1 MPFWSTNFS
10 EQGST
15 YKDPKRKFRFQ
26 VQFQGISAQI
36 GGAAAWYAK
45 TVNKPSYTIASAE
58 HKYLNHTFFYPG
70 SVTWQDVTITLVDP
84 VEPDMA
90 ATLSDI
96 VQLSGYKPPVTP
108 TDETSLGTM
117 SKAKAA
123 GALGAVT
130 IAQLDGEG
138 APLETWT
145 LMNAFITEV
154 KYGDLA
160 YGDDELTELSLT
172 LKYDWATVETTTQG
186 SVATQGGGTNFF
198 SVASS

>member
-10 EQGST
+10 EQGAE

-45 TVNKPSYTIASAE
+45 TVTKPAFSIASAE

-70 SVTWQDVTITLVDP
+70 SVTWQDVSLTLVDP

-96 VQLSGYKPPVTP
+96 VQLSGYKPPVTS
-108 TDETSLGTM
+108 TEEGSLSTM

-130 IAQLDGEG
+130 IAQLDANG

-145 LMNAFITEV
+145 LMNAFITEL

-160 YGDDELTELSLT
+160 YGDDELTEMSLT
-172 LKYDWATVETTTQG
+172 LKYDWATVSTSGG
-186 SVATQGGGTNFF
+186 SVAVGGNQGSEFF
-198 SVASS
+198 SISS